1 MMDFE
6 AIYGRLEEQGYVVV
20 PGFLNQETTA
30 AVRSHI
36 DGLVP
41 VVAPVEDAAA
51 RRLHTLRHPIPG
63 TIMARLASNPSL
75 LALATRLLD
84 ARDPTDLRLLE
95 QVLIRTDPGPLPAG
109 PTGWHVDMAFF
120 PDQYESRPRRT
131 YYHLVHACSTVQPGG
146 GAFMIVPGSHRRTY
160 AATAALPQSEEALEA
175 FKRNVVE
182 RIGGDPAT
190 EAVEVC
196 PEEGDLLVFNPMCLH
211 SASRNVRTEPR
222 YVYFASFFDV
232 SAIWL
237 RDQLDRIGY
246 RSGFPKSLR
255 EGLPAPLE
263 RLLD

>member
-20 PGFLNQETTA
+20 PGFLDRGTA

-36 DGLVP
+36 DRLVP
-41 VVAPVEDAAA
+41 AVAPVEDAAA
-51 RRLHTLRHPIPG
+51 PRLHTLRHPIPG
-63 TIMARLASNPSL
+63 AIMARLASNPVL
-75 LALATRLLD
+75 LALAARLLD
-84 ARDPTDLRLLE
+84 ARDPADLRLLE

-131 YYHLVHACSTVQPGG
+131 YYHMVHACSTVQPGG

-160 AATAALPQSEEALEA
+160 SATAALPRSEEALEA
-175 FKRNVVE
+175 FKHNVVE
-182 RIGGDPAT
+182 RSGCDLMR

-196 PEEGDLLVFNPMCLH
+196 PEEGDLLIFNPMCLH

-222 YVYFASFFDV
+222 YVYFASFFDA
-232 SAIWL
+232 SATWL
-237 RDQLDRIGY
+237 RNRLDQIGY
-246 RSGFPKSLR
+246 RSGFPESLR
-255 EGLPAPLE
+255 DGLPAPLK